1 MRPQFLIFFLF
12 LLIASFSI
20 AQNSVTADDKGYIVK
35 LGQMAPDFTINYL
48 DGTTK
53 KLSDFRG
60 KIVMLQ
66 FTASWCSV
74 CRKEMPH
81 IESKI
86 WQPYKDK
93 GLILLGV
100 DRREPREKVEMFAK
114 EMNITYPLVLDE
126 ESKIFELYAAPNA
139 GVTRNVIVGKD
150 GKIIFMTRLFDEVEF
165 AEMVTI
171 IKNNL

>member
-100 DRREPREKVEMFAK
+100 DRREPKEKVEMFAK

>member
-1 MRPQFLIFFLF
+1 MKSQFLIFFLF
-12 LLIASFSI
+12 LLTASFSI

-100 DRREPREKVEMFAK
+100 DRREPKEKVEMFAK

>member
-100 DRREPREKVEMFAK
+100 DRRETKEKVEMFAK

>member
-1 MRPQFLIFFLF
+1 MKSQFLIFFLF
-12 LLIASFSI
+12 LLTASFSI

-100 DRREPREKVEMFAK
+100 DRRETKEKVEMFAK

>member
-1 MRPQFLIFFLF
+1 MKSQFLIFFLF
-12 LLIASFSI
+12 LLTASFSI